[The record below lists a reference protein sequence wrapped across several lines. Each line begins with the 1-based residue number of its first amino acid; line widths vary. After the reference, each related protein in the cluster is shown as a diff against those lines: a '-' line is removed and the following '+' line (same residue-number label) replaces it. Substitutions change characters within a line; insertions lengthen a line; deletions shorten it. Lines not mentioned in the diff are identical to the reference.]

1 MLRRLFSHPESVSG
15 AEDFRLDVR
24 SELCVGQLSRLGHE
38 HLGNVSHGI
47 RQPKLFPFEFL
58 LLAHVLVDG
67 QTVSL
72 EVAPPRTAPD
82 LQQDGTGGLT
92 ECQKLRFPRSL
103 SDISPCSYF
112 IVP

>member
-1 MLRRLFSHPESVSG
+1 MAWIGSYPESVSG

-24 SELCVGQLSRLGHE
+24 SEVCVGQLSRFGHE

-67 QTVSL
+67 QAVGL
-72 EVAPPRTAPD
+72 EVATSRTAPD
-82 LQQDGTGGLT
+82 LQKEWNRWSKGISQQKFRSPHSWRARLT
-92 ECQKLRFPRSL
+92 R
-103 SDISPCSYF
+103 
-112 IVP
+112 V